1 MLTYIHKDKKLFENT
16 KTKYQENWG
25 KEKVVTQNITKQR
38 QKKSSHQI
46 LRKIL
51 ENTQGDPFI
60 ALVK

>member
-38 QKKSSHQI
+38 QKNPPIKYY
-46 LRKIL
+46 RVREML
-51 ENTQGDPFI
+51 ENT
-60 ALVK
+60 